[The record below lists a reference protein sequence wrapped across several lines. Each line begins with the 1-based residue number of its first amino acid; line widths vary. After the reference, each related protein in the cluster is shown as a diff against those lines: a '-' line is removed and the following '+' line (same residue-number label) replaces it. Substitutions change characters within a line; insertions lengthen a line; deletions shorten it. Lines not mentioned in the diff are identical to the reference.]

1 MAAVTLQAHPLHL
14 KSFAKGLTMFKNT
27 ILALLGLTL
36 SFGVAA
42 QTGVTE
48 STDPARAAAVEKA
61 VRDLQARAARDA
73 QAGNAP
79 AAFSVVRGVTSSGL
93 SFLSGGITVGDR
105 VSMHAARDRYTLWVA
120 TVAKPSGAY
129 LTEADLRIVDRKTKA
144 IMLEQRM
151 DGPWFL
157 VALPPGQYEVTST
170 LKPEGASQPQTLTK
184 RVQVP
189 VKGLRQAVFRFD
201 STVEVG
207 SEMDSPFKGNPFGP
221 PAVK

>member
-1 MAAVTLQAHPLHL
+1 
-14 KSFAKGLTMFKNT
+14 MFKT
-27 ILALLGLTL
+27 TTLALLGLAL
-36 SFGVAA
+36 SVGVAA

-73 QAGNAP
+73 KAGKAP
-79 AAFSVVRGVTSSGL
+79 VSFSVVRGMTSSGL
-93 SFLSGGITVGDR
+93 PFLSGGITVGDR
-105 VSMHAARDRYTLWVA
+105 VGMHAERRRYTLWVA

-129 LTEADLRIVDRKTKA
+129 LTDANLRIVDRKTKTT
-144 IMLEQRM
+144 ILEHQM

-157 VALPPGQYEVTST
+157 IALPPGQYEVTST
-170 LKPEGASQPQTLTK
+170 MKPEAAPLPQTLTT